1 MKTGAQRVAAFRKR
15 LAARQAGWAIE
26 IPARQRITLELT
38 EDQQELLRRA
48 TKHVVPSVTLV
59 FSSDVLEP
67 TGHALACLELR
78 GSTGRASA
86 LRRKSGRRVAR

>member
-15 LAARQAGWAIE
+15 LAARHAGWAIE

-59 FSSDVLEP
+59 FSSNVLEP

-86 LRRKSGRRVAR
+86 RRRKPGRRAAR